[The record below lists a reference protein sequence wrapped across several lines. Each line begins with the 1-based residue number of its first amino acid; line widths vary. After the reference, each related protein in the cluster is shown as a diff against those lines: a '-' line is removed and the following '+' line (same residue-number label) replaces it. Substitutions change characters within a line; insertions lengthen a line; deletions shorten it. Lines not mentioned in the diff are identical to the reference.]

1 MQAQATCLWAS
12 SSPRKLGAWMLL
24 LGCAT
29 RLTAVILRFLNAA
42 AYLVAIALP
51 GRYPTSTFSVAEFL
65 VAVPTVAAPELD

>member
-1 MQAQATCLWAS
+1 
-12 SSPRKLGAWMLL
+12 MLL